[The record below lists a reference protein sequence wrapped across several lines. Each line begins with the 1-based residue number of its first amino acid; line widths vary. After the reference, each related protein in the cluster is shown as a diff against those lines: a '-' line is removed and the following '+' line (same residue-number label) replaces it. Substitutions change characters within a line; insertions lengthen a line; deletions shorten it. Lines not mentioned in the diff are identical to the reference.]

1 MPDHNHNNRR
11 KMRAQEYGR
20 SREGAGGGVL
30 RGVCSEEEEEE
41 QEEEDKVE
49 DYSYED
55 DKKVEQDESLM
66 KTRKRKIT
74 VMRIM

>member
-1 MPDHNHNNRR
+1 
-11 KMRAQEYGR
+11 MRAQEYGR

-30 RGVCSEEEEEE
+30 RGVCSGEEEEEEE
-41 QEEEDKVE
+41 QKEEDKVE
-49 DYSYED
+49 DYSYDD